1 MEHVT
6 MIIIRPWSRQK
17 CNTYFFILR
26 CVFYLHYYVGVIEL
40 AKNTVIHTLCTF
52 FFFFFSNYLYCCH
65 SKCLMYVSHGCCNK
79 LTQNGWFKTQIYSLV
94 VLEVRSPKWVLLS
107 WNQVISMAACSLE
120 ALGDNLFLGCSSF
133 WWLPVFT
140 LSYKHNITF
149 DKYFFC

>member
-40 AKNTVIHTLCTF
+40 SKNTVIHTLCTF
-52 FFFFFSNYLYCCH
+52 FFSFFFGNYLYCYH

-94 VLEVRSPKWVLLS
+94 VLEVRSPKLVLLS

-120 ALGDNLFLGCSSF
+120 ALGDNYFLVVPASGGCQCSL
-133 WWLPVFT
+133 WRT
-140 LSYKHNITF
+140 NII
-149 DKYFFC
+149 